1 MGKRRNHRLMVA
13 WMGGLGKWVMTDNEC
28 GISLWADENGLEL
41 DSHDG
46 CTTLQIANGPLNYT
60 L

>member
-46 CTTLQIANGPLNYT
+46 CTTLQIYQQCT
-60 L
+60 H

>member
-46 CTTLQIANGPLNYT
+46 CTTLFIG
-60 L
+60 